1 MRYQLA
7 KFVLLLPILLLVG
20 CETIYFNTMEKV
32 GVHKRDILIDRIE
45 ETQESQEDAQEQF
58 KSALEQLRSITNFD
72 GGDLEDLYNKLNDEY
87 EGSAEAAKEIN
98 NRINKVESVGEALFN
113 EWRDELKQYTSS
125 KLRNASATKLKT
137 TERKYKKLIAVL
149 RKAERSITPVLN
161 SLKDNS
167 LYLKHNLNAR
177 AVASIK
183 GELKSID
190 ADISQLIKQM
200 QTSISESDAFIAQLK
215 S

>member
-1 MRYQLA
+1 MKNNLIRLIA
-7 KFVLLLPILLLVG
+7 LLPILLLVG
-20 CETIYFNTMEKV
+20 CETLYFNTMEKV

-45 ETQESQEDAQEQF
+45 ETQASQEDAQDQF

-72 GGDLEDLYNKLNDEY
+72 GGDLEDLYNNLNDEY
-87 EGSAEAAKEIN
+87 EASAEAAADIN
-98 NRINKVESVGEALFN
+98 DRINKVESVAEALFD
-113 EWRDELKQYTSS
+113 EWRDELKQYSSTKLRSASAS
-125 KLRNASATKLKT
+125 KLKN
-137 TERKYKKLIAVL
+137 TERKYKKLIVIL

-190 ADISQLIKQM
+190 ADISQLIQQM
-200 QTSISESDAFIAQLK
+200 QRSISESDAFIAQLK

>member
-98 NRINKVESVGEALFN
+98 NRINKVESVGEALFD

>member
-7 KFVLLLPILLLVG
+7 KFALLLPILLLVG

-98 NRINKVESVGEALFN
+98 NRINKVESVGEALFD